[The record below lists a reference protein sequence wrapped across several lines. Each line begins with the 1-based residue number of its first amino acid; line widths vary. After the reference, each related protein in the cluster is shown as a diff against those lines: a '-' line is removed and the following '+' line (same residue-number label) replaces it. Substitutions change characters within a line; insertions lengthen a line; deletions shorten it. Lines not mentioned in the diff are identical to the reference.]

1 MNVAETVSPTLPAE
15 PLAPA
20 PAPFLSFNDV
30 VVDYGRGEHA
40 TRAVDDVSLTVAKG
54 DFVALVGPSGCGK
67 STLLKVAAGLV
78 PVTAGR
84 TIVSGEEVSKP
95 LKNVGM
101 AFQSATMLPWRSTL
115 GNVLLPLQI
124 VRPHRNQFRRARKS
138 NIAKAERLLAQV
150 GLKGA
155 GAKYPWQLSG
165 GMQQRASLC
174 RALIHEPE
182 LLLLDEPFGAL
193 DAFTREELWQILQK
207 LWHDR
212 APTVVLVTHDLRE
225 AIFLANRV
233 VVMSARPGRIVHEER
248 IDFPRPRRLHDLFT
262 PEAGAMMERL
272 RGKIDHVSLFGEDDG
287 DGGVNDR

>member
-1 MNVAETVSPTLPAE
+1 MSVIEVPVPA
-15 PLAPA
+15 APA
-20 PAPFLSFNDV
+20 GAEGERPFLSFRDV
-30 VVDYGRGEHA
+30 TVAYGRGADA
-40 TRAVDDVSLTVAKG
+40 THAVDTVSLEVARG

-78 PVTAGR
+78 PASGGETVVAGETVTR
-84 TIVSGEEVSKP
+84 P

-115 GNVLLPLQI
+115 RNVLLPLQI
-124 VRPHRNQFRRARKS
+124 VRPHRTRFRRDRQANVER
-138 NIAKAERLLAQV
+138 AERLLAQV

-155 GAKYPWQLSG
+155 GGKYPWQLSG

-193 DAFTREELWQILQK
+193 DAFTREELWQVLQR
-207 LWHDR
+207 LWLDR
-212 APTVVLVTHDLRE
+212 RPTVLLVTHDLRE

-248 IDFPRPRRLHDLFT
+248 IDLARPRRLSALFT
-262 PEAGAMMERL
+262 AEAGAMMERL
-272 RGKIDHVSLFGEDDG
+272 RGKIDHVSLFEDEDHG
-287 DGGVNDR
+287 THSHEG